1 MCIGTCIIG
10 KVDLMLFR
18 KYAADMLFRIEV
30 IDQPGSFSCAPSASK
45 NCLCEHCSLLHPDKV
60 PPEDRSLAWVNF
72 KVVPVSEYI
81 PWPAKLFNLKTC
93 REKYNRINF
102 SKIFNNH

>member
-1 MCIGTCIIG
+1 MCIWTCVIG

-18 KYAADMLFRIEV
+18 KYAADMLFRVEV

-45 NCLCEHCSLLHPDKV
+45 NCLSEHCSSLHLDKV

-72 KVVPVSEYI
+72 KVVLVSVYI
-81 PWPAKLFNLKTC
+81 PCPAKLFNLKTC
-93 REKYNRINF
+93 REKYHRINF
-102 SKIFNNH
+102 SKNF